1 MGCAGQVSSVV
12 PVLAAQNAQRKEDG
26 ATAPP
31 PRRPDGV
38 VVEPPAAM
46 PNPAERAESR
56 GVIALRE
63 PLGGDAVRDVV
74 LAILDAW
81 QHESL
86 DQMVELLANDAGPI
100 EARSRGRSP
109 LIESWRQRLRA
120 HEYGRLAG
128 VTLVRVERIE
138 RYGWEDLSAPDTPV
152 RPPEMHPEELYVRLP
167 LEVTR
172 GSGERLFG
180 DMILLLLRREE
191 GKYKIVAYGETD
203 GP

>member
-1 MGCAGQVSSVV
+1 M
-12 PVLAAQNAQRKEDG
+12 AAPNAQRKPDG
-26 ATAPP
+26 ATEPA

-38 VVEPPAAM
+38 VVEPPPAM
-46 PNPAERAESR
+46 PIPTERAESG

-74 LAILDAW
+74 VAMLDAW

-86 DQMVELLANDAGPI
+86 DQMVALLANDAGPI

-120 HEYGRLAG
+120 HEYGRLVG
-128 VTLVRVERIE
+128 VNLVRVERIE
-138 RYGWEDLSAPDTPV
+138 RYGWEDLSAPDTPA
-152 RPPEMHPEELYVRLP
+152 RPPDMHTEEIYVRVP

-172 GSGERLFG
+172 LSGERVFG
-180 DMILLLLRREE
+180 DTMLLLLRRE
-191 GKYKIVAYGETD
+191 GRKYRIVAYGETD